1 MVIELCAYFVVSSLK
16 VPDTS
21 FSIPVSATRQDLN
34 SLIAHLIQGMNHTLL
49 LRAYSAS
56 VGVCVRVCM
65 YVLYCNSASEN
76 GGDAEGVD
84 IEVEFLI
91 RGDLLRSTIESH
103 LAKKTVSSV
112 SQHFQWCF
120 SCIYNTHSLH
130 IQHTILPLCIQSVC
144 ISAHTIYVHYVS
156 HGLGLLAGNSD

>member
-112 SQHFQWCF
+112 SRA
-120 SCIYNTHSLH
+120 L
-130 IQHTILPLCIQSVC
+130 SVVFL
-144 ISAHTIYVHYVS
+144 AHTAHDSAFVHTNCVYQCTHYIYVHICKS
-156 HGLGLLAGNSD
+156 WLGFSCRKQ